1 MAPVKTGDRSDLTY
15 SPARKYGL
23 DRCQG
28 RDRCSQSE
36 QERMLRWVR
45 DAKKVCFEM

>member
-1 MAPVKTGDRSDLTY
+1 MAPVKIGDRSDLIY
-15 SPARKYGL
+15 SPARNYGL
-23 DRCQG
+23 DRCYG